1 MTQQDA
7 ARDLANLAVRA
18 ANALLTFGA
27 KDLARE
33 LDKAVR
39 TFDKADE

>member
-18 ANALLTFGA
+18 ASALHAFGA
-27 KDLARE
+27 KELAHE

-39 TFDKADE
+39 VFDQYDK